1 MRKVNLTDI
10 QGVLVCTGKKSTDH
24 RGAFTKFYERGTRQ
38 YSGFDPKFNSLAIAS
53 NVEAGTIR
61 GLHFQ
66 SPPFEEE
73 KLIVCLQGR
82 VFDVIVDLRENS
94 QTLGK
99 WAAIELSDSEPLTL
113 SLPKGIA
120 HGYQTLAPE
129 TNVFYGLTSE
139 FNEGGAHSLDYAD
152 ADLDIKWPLPV
163 NQISAKDSNGISLQ
177 QAIDLAAGRSV
188 L

>member
-10 QGVLVCTGKKSTDH
+10 QGVLVCTGKESTDQ
-24 RGAFTKFYERGTRQ
+24 RGSFIKFFEKDIYQ
-38 YSGFDPKFNSLAIAS
+38 SNGFDPNLNSLAIS
-53 NVEAGTIR
+53 TNIEAGTVR

-82 VFDVIVDLRENS
+82 IFDVIVDLRENS

-99 WAAIELSDSEPLTL
+99 WASIELSDSEPLSL

-120 HGYQTLAPE
+120 HGYQTLTPG
-129 TNVFYGLTSE
+129 VRILYGLSSE
-139 FNEGGAHSLDYAD
+139 FNQDHSHSLDYAD
-152 ADLDIKWPLPV
+152 DDLDIKWPLPI
-163 NQISAKDSNGISLQ
+163 NQISIKDSNGASLQ
-177 QAIDLAAGRSV
+177 QAIELAAGHSV